1 MRWSWSLAFAIAM
14 MVALPTWSAM
24 EPSAKA
30 PSKGRILMIIA
41 PKDFRDEELLVPK
54 RIFQQAGYEVV
65 VASREKKTCVGML
78 GAKVVPDITIDEIKP
93 EDFDAVVLVGGV
105 GAQTYFND
113 EKVQNLL
120 NEFYKQGKLVS
131 AICLSP
137 VTLANAGLLQGK
149 EATVWHSEARRIEE
163 KGAKYRAQAVVSDAG
178 IVTGSGPSAA
188 EQFARQVLRELEL
201 MKEE

>member
-1 MRWSWSLAFAIAM
+1 MRWNWLSGLAIAM
-14 MVALPTWSAM
+14 LVALPGWSAM
-24 EPSAKA
+24 DSSAKGS
-30 PSKGRILMIIA
+30 SKGRILMIIA
-41 PKDFRDEELLVPK
+41 PKNFRDEELLVPK

-78 GAKVVPDITIDEIKP
+78 GAKVMPDITIDEIDPKG
-93 EDFDAVVLVGGV
+93 FDAVVLVGGV

-113 EKVQNLL
+113 KKVQDLL

-137 VTLANAGLLQGK
+137 VTLANAGLLKGK

-163 KGAKYRAQAVVSDAG
+163 KGAKYRAEAVVSDGG